1 MILDIVFAAIMIF
14 SIVWGFKK
22 GLVRSVC
29 NVFSFILSVIVA
41 FLLYSPITEFIT
53 ASPLG
58 VFISDKITG
67 SVKMPQVDLSTVPEF
82 LHKPFEAVLG
92 TTSETVSILT
102 GDFARVII
110 GIISVIITIIAVK
123 LLISLVFKLFNVF
136 AKLPVIKQ
144 FNGILGG
151 AFGVVS
157 GYFWVCILAIA
168 VTYISVI
175 PNAEFVKNLAEGSKI
190 AAFIGENNFI
200 LEFISGAK

>member
-67 SVKMPQVDLSTVPEF
+67 SVKMPQVDLSTVPTNRMIV
-82 LHKPFEAVLG
+82 HKSKVWNEC
-92 TTSETVSILT
+92 VSINCNLNVAIYSICDIEIFCT
-102 GDFARVII
+102 L
-110 GIISVIITIIAVK
+110 ITWI
-123 LLISLVFKLFNVF
+123 
-136 AKLPVIKQ
+136 
-144 FNGILGG
+144 
-151 AFGVVS
+151 
-157 GYFWVCILAIA
+157 
-168 VTYISVI
+168 
-175 PNAEFVKNLAEGSKI
+175 EH
-190 AAFIGENNFI
+190 
-200 LEFISGAK
+200 